1 MNRAQFNSLL
11 SLVGLGGDPGL
22 SEKLFYIFDDDFS
35 DTLDYKEV
43 VLGLQQFQNTTFKE
57 KINIFFKLCDLN
69 EDGQL
74 THQEFYN
81 ILKKNMATI
90 QDKRKLKKIVRDI
103 FNRADSG
110 KNNDG
115 VLNN

>member
-1 MNRAQFNSLL
+1 
-11 SLVGLGGDPGL
+11 
-22 SEKLFYIFDDDFS
+22 
-35 DTLDYKEV
+35 
-43 VLGLQQFQNTTFKE
+43 
-57 KINIFFKLCDLN
+57 
-69 EDGQL
+69 
-74 THQEFYN
+74 
-81 ILKKNMATI
+81 MATI